1 MKYRIV
7 IKWLKTDEL
16 SVKYFN
22 SFEAMNIFSHI
33 LNALKIMALI
43 RYVAQGYKE
52 SGKPILY
59 GCNCFA
65 DTRRLLCGIEWGILP
80 QITDNKM

>member
-16 SVKYFN
+16 TIKYFN
-22 SFEAMNIFSHI
+22 SFEEMDIFFTH
-33 LNALKIMALI
+33 LERAEDNGALI

-52 SGKPILY
+52 SCKPILY

-65 DTRRLLCGIEWGILP
+65 DMQRLLCHIEWA
-80 QITDNKM
+80 K